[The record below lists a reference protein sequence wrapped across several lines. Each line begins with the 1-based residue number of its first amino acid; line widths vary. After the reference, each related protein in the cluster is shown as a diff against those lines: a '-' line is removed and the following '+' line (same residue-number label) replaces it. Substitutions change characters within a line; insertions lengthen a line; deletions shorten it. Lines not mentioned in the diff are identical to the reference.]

1 MFAFRY
7 VCVLYV
13 CVWLCLHF
21 GLCVFG
27 RVCIWV
33 CVCLGFVFGH
43 VCVWACFHLGMFAQ
57 WYACTQYAY
66 SWVCLYLGM
75 FVCLG
80 FVFGHV
86 CVWACSHLGMF
97 AQWYACTQFAH
108 SGLCLYLGM
117 FVCLC
122 TGQWCYSGE
131 VRVSTKHREFTLLYL
146 IPGQT
151 GGGVNHLPP
160 SL

>member
-1 MFAFRY
+1 M
-7 VCVLYV
+7 LYV

-21 GLCVFG
+21 GLFVFG

-43 VCVWACFHLGMFAQ
+43 VCVWACF
-57 WYACTQYAY
+57 
-66 SWVCLYLGM
+66 
-75 FVCLG
+75 
-80 FVFGHV
+80 
-86 CVWACSHLGMF
+86 HLGMF

-146 IPGQT
+146 VPGQT